1 MLGTFLLEWLAAW
14 RRLFSAPDPMRYA
27 LPERERGPWAKP
39 QTTRPKTD
47 GVQLPDNM
55 RSIPGTHLVVK
66 DTELRA
72 DNGQRIVE
80 TEVVTPGTEGRVKHL
95 TEADRAELGAA
106 RLDAVKGALVKP
118 WWAQGYS
125 TRDASAQIVKSQ
137 KSAGYKE
144 RSLDPYWAAFNR
156 AAIQKPLTKAGEGPL
171 PYEMEW

>member
-1 MLGTFLLEWLAAW
+1 MLGKFLLEWLGAW
-14 RRLFSAPDPMRYA
+14 RRLFSPLDPLRYA
-27 LPERERGPWAKP
+27 LPEGERGPWLKT
-39 QTTRPKTD
+39 QTNRPKTD
-47 GVQLPDNM
+47 GVHLPDNM

-66 DTELRA
+66 DTETRA

-106 RLDAVKGALVKP
+106 GLDAVKGALVKP
-118 WWAQGYS
+118 WWAQGHS
-125 TRDASAQIVKSQ
+125 TRDASAQIGRSQ

-156 AAIQKPLTKAGEGPL
+156 AQVKSGAGERPL
-171 PYEMEW
+171 PYQMEW